1 MKLSTVKRAVLSR
14 AAAPVFVGS
23 EIYRRPAYGRNHP
36 LAIARVESAV
46 DLARALGWLKD
57 GVAESA
63 AADLQMLQRFH
74 DPVYIAALHNADVNG
89 HVTDD
94 MRRRHN
100 LGTLENP
107 VFKGVFERA
116 ATAVG
121 GSILA
126 ARLAL
131 AGRIAFHPAGGTHH
145 ARPGAASGF
154 CYFNDPVFALLT
166 LLDAG
171 LARVLYVDLDAHH
184 GDGVEDAFAADP
196 RVFTISL
203 HEAGRFPG
211 TGTLG
216 ERRLGRARN
225 LPVPPGL
232 NDSELFFLIEEAVL
246 PLAARFA
253 PQAVVITAGADPLA
267 GDPLSKM
274 ELSNAALWDAVLAV
288 ADTAPVSVVLG
299 GGGYNPWTLARF
311 WAGLWGRI
319 AGEAIPA
326 TLPPEARA
334 VLAPLCCDLIDD
346 EDIDPN
352 WLISLADPPNTG
364 AVRAAIAALRDDVLR
379 P

>member
-1 MKLSTVKRAVLSR
+1 MKLSTAKRAILTR
-14 AAAPVFVGS
+14 AQPPLFVGS

-57 GVAESA
+57 GVVESDA
-63 AADLQMLQRFH
+63 AAMPMLQRFH
-74 DPVYIAALHNADVNG
+74 DPAYVAALHNADEGG

-94 MRRRHN
+94 MRLRHN

-107 VFKGVFERA
+107 VFKGVFARA

-126 ARLAL
+126 AKLAL

-145 ARPGAASGF
+145 AKPDAASGF
-154 CYFNDPVFALLT
+154 CYFNDPVFAVLT

-184 GDGVEDAFAADP
+184 GDGVEDAFAADS

-211 TGTLG
+211 TGTFG
-216 ERRLGRARN
+216 ERREGRARN

-253 PQAVVITAGADPLA
+253 PEAVVITAGADPLA

-319 AGEAIPA
+319 KGETIPLV
-326 TLPPEARA
+326 LPPEARA
-334 VLAPLCCDLIDD
+334 VLAPLSCDLIDD

-352 WLISLADPPNTG
+352 WLNSLSDPPNEG
-364 AVRAAIAALRDDVLR
+364 AVRAAISALRDDVLR

>member
-1 MKLSTVKRAVLSR
+1 MKLSTAKRTILTHSQP
-14 AAAPVFVGS
+14 PVFVGS

-46 DLARALGWLKD
+46 DLARALGWLNN
-57 GVAESA
+57 GLVESQ
-63 AADLQMLQRFH
+63 AADSSVLQRFH
-74 DPVYIAALHNADVNG
+74 DSAYVAALHNADVQG
-89 HVTDD
+89 HVSDEA
-94 MRRRHN
+94 RRRFN

-107 VFKGVFERA
+107 VFRGVFERA

-126 ARLAL
+126 AKLAL
-131 AGRIAFHPAGGTHH
+131 EGRIAFHPAGGTHH
-145 ARPGAASGF
+145 AKAGAASGF

-171 LARVLYVDLDAHH
+171 LKRVLYVDLDAHH

-196 RVFTISL
+196 RVFTISI

-216 ERRLGRARN
+216 ERRQGRARN

-232 NDSELFFLIEEAVL
+232 NDSEFALLIDEAVL
-246 PLAARFA
+246 PLAERFS
-253 PQAVVITAGADPLA
+253 PEAVVITAGADPLA

-274 ELSNAALWDAVLAV
+274 ALSNAALWEAVLRV
-288 ADTAPVSVVLG
+288 ADVAPVAVVLG

-319 AGEAIPA
+319 AGEVLPQS
-326 TLPPEARA
+326 LPPQACA
-334 VLAPLCCDLIDD
+334 VLEPLSCDLID
-346 EDIDPN
+346 EEEVDPN
-352 WLISLADPPNTG
+352 WLISLSDSPNPG
-364 AVRAAIAALRDDVLR
+364 AVRAAILALRDDVLR
-379 P
+379 A

>member
-1 MKLSTVKRAVLSR
+1 MKLSTAKQAIITRAQPP
-14 AAAPVFVGS
+14 AFVGS
-23 EIYRRPAYGRNHP
+23 EIYRRPAYGKNHP

-46 DLARALGWLKD
+46 DLARALGWLNN
-57 GVAESA
+57 GLVESG
-63 AADLQMLQRFH
+63 AADMPMLQRFH
-74 DPVYIAALHNADVNG
+74 DPAYVAALHNADLQG
-89 HVTDD
+89 HVSDEA
-94 MRRRHN
+94 RRGFN

-126 ARLAL
+126 AKLAL
-131 AGRIAFHPAGGTHH
+131 EGRIAFHPAGGTHH
-145 ARPGAASGF
+145 AKPGAASGF
-154 CYFNDPVFALLT
+154 CYFNDPVFAVLT

-171 LARVLYVDLDAHH
+171 LGRVLYADLDAHH
-184 GDGVEDAFAADP
+184 GDGVEDAFASDP

-211 TGTLG
+211 TGTFG
-216 ERRLGRARN
+216 DRREGRARN

-232 NDSELFFLIEEAVL
+232 NDSELDLLIDEAVL
-246 PLAARFA
+246 PLAAHFA
-253 PQAVVITAGADPLA
+253 PEAVVITAGADPLA

-274 ELSNAALWDAVLAV
+274 EISNAALWDSVLRV
-288 ADTAPVSVVLG
+288 ADTAPVSVILG

-319 AGEAIPA
+319 KGETIPDS
-326 TLPPEARA
+326 LPAEARA
-334 VLAPLCCDLIDD
+334 VLEPLCCDLIDD

-352 WLISLADPPNTG
+352 WLNSLIDPPNEG
-364 AVRAAIAALRDDVLR
+364 IVRAAIPALRDDVLK